1 MSHAE
6 RYSGPKTRVKRS
18 TPEPEYVDGFFAGR
32 QRVLRGGCNQK
43 EKPESLGHLMGYFS
57 GSTLSNGLA
66 VTCNMV
72 YIPLLTPQKLI

>member
-1 MSHAE
+1 MCW
-6 RYSGPKTRVKRS
+6 G
-18 TPEPEYVDGFFAGR
+18 
-32 QRVLRGGCNQK
+32 GGCNQK

-72 YIPLLTPQKLI
+72 YIPLLTPKIDLTLPLIALCQYFKGGSVRKPDMG